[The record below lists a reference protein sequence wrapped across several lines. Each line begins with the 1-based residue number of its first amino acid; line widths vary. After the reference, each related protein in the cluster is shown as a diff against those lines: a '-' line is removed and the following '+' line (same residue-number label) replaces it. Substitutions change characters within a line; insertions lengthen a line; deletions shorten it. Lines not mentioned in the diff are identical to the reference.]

1 MDPDGNMAWLE
12 GLARKGIVPG
22 LESTLELLRRVGD
35 PHVGMRFVHVAGT
48 DGKGSVCAMIE
59 SILKAAGKRVGA
71 FTSPTIMRVNEGI
84 RMGGEEVAVHDAA
97 STSGR
102 CPPRSPWSRSA
113 WAVG

>member
-84 RMGGEEVAVHDAA
+84 RMGGEEISD
-97 STSGR
+97 R
-102 CPPRSPWSRSA
+102 
-113 WAVG
+113 